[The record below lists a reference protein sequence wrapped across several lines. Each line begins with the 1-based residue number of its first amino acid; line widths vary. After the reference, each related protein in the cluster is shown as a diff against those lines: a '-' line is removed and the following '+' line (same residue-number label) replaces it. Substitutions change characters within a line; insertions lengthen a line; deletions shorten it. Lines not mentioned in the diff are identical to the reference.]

1 MILSL
6 VLFSRTLKLSN
17 EYSTCLNYTTWGFR
31 EWSKREKI
39 VKVVVIVSLLISHQ
53 LEFDLDNEAKQVLNL
68 AF

>member
-53 LEFDLDNEAKQVLNL
+53 LEFDLDT
-68 AF
+68 